1 MGAQDADASR
11 AACMFLFSFFCTL
24 LMLDEL
30 TTHNIAI
37 LENNKTDDKK
47 KVQETTRCTMEKA
60 ASLRLPKLVQT
71 ILYA

>member
-1 MGAQDADASR
+1 
-11 AACMFLFSFFCTL
+11 
-24 LMLDEL
+24 MLDKL

-37 LENNKTDDKK
+37 LENNETDDKK

-60 ASLRLPKLVQT
+60 ASLRLPKPVQT